1 MPQSQFT
8 LLQGSSKELDLFPHI
23 IEFALRKNN
32 AITLDSFAVAPCH
45 TLRIYFVVDGKFEWV
60 INQQNH
66 VLFPGDTAIVL
77 PGQEIGGSRGYLDI
91 GTIFRLHL
99 QVEKSTSNGRM
110 ILGKWSNLSESE
122 RLSISNI
129 LLINNLP
136 VLKVRE
142 TAGILQEIRSE
153 ILSQEIG
160 YVTRVNQMLDSLL
173 ITIARQSTRQASSRR
188 DFPQAF
194 MKLEETL
201 RQNLAHQWSVEEMAA
216 MVGLG
221 TTAFTEKVKNYTG
234 FAPLHYLINIRISEA
249 IKLLK
254 RPGVNITSIALET
267 GFYSS
272 QHFSTTF
279 KKLTGHTPVGFRRKN
294 TPNVQ

>member
-1 MPQSQFT
+1 MPQSQFA
-8 LLQGSSKELDLFPHI
+8 LLQESSKELELFPHI
-23 IEFALRKNN
+23 KEFVLRKNN
-32 AITLDSFAVAPCH
+32 AITLNSFAVSVCH
-45 TLRIYFVVDGKFEWV
+45 TLHIYFVVDGKFEW
-60 INQQNH
+60 IIDQQNQ
-66 VLFPGDTAIVL
+66 VLYPGDTAIVL
-77 PGQEIGGSRGYLDI
+77 PGQEIGGSKGYLDI
-91 GTIFRLHL
+91 GTVFRLHL
-99 QVEKSTSNGRM
+99 QVERSASNGQV

-136 VLKVRE
+136 VLKVKDA
-142 TAGILQEIRSE
+142 AGTLQEIRSE

-160 YVTRVNQMLDSLL
+160 FVTRVNQLLDSLL
-173 ITIARQSTRQASSRR
+173 IIIARQSTRQASSRR
-188 DFPQAF
+188 DFPQVF
-194 MKLEETL
+194 MKLEQTL

-216 MVGLG
+216 IVGLG

-254 RPGVNITSIALET
+254 RPGVNITAIALET

-279 KKLTGHTPVGFRRKN
+279 KKLTGHTPVGFRKKN
-294 TPNVQ
+294 TPNAP